1 MKHIYFYIL
10 FFIIIFNTHAQQTT
24 VSVGNTTI
32 DEGGSASYS
41 IGQVVYTTHIGT
53 NGSMAEGVQQ
63 PYEFFSLGTDNFSDI
78 VLKWN
83 AYPNPTSNL
92 LTLEIINY
100 DVSSLRYVM
109 IDLSGKI
116 IETNKITQDK
126 TEIDMSHR
134 VSSTYLVTLI
144 ENNKTLKTFKII
156 KK

>member
-24 VSVGNTTI
+24 VSAGNTTI
-32 DEGGSASYS
+32 GVGGSASYS

-63 PYEFFSLGTDNFSDI
+63 PYEIYSLKTYDFTDI
-78 VLKWN
+78 VLNWN

-100 DVSSLRYVM
+100 DVSSLRYLM

-126 TEIDMSHR
+126 TEIDMSNR